1 MSAPLLVKYS
11 AANFD
16 GLQESDN
23 TSKEYFVYQIA
34 KAIASETSQTGYL
47 TIGLNKTTGVSIG
60 NFVDTY
66 RPDIVGTH
74 PVTTTPSKVTYKFSQ
89 NIPSSDL
96 NTDDAVMPLEWSTVV
111 INEGTGETATGIR
124 PMTDTDIR
132 TEVFDRVCLLLAVKG
147 LGSYVLSPEEP
158 VSDAGDTWVKAI
170 TITDTLRTGNNETYI
185 WRKTAAS
192 APAVRRALKL
202 IPDSSDI
209 REMSDTDM
217 RSQFNPF
224 VNYCRSTNRGRYALQ
239 EKAPSGTGQTWVKM
253 GVSFSDNILQMK
265 DIAYTG
271 TYRGIYTSAVTKNYT
286 GAYVG
291 SYSRAIPKNF
301 NRNYRR
307 TYISSQSNEY
317 YHRPVTKYF
326 NRNYGGTRYYTKTL
340 YFSGSYH
347 RTAEKTYSG
356 QTVTSTIDKISTV
369 NLWLRTK

>member
-111 INEGTGETATGIR
+111 INEGTGETTTGIR
-124 PMTDTDIR
+124 PMTDTNIR
-132 TEVFDRVCLLLAVKG
+132 TEVFDRVCLLLAAKG

-253 GVSFSDNILQMK
+253 GVSFSDNILKMK
-265 DIAYTG
+265 DTAYTG

-291 SYSRAIPKNF
+291 SYSGPISKDF

-307 TYISSQSNEY
+307 TYGTSNSNDY

-340 YFSGSYH
+340 YFDGSYH